1 MTVRGSLHKG
11 ADDGCVICQT
21 DKQYAGMILRL
32 TAADGEKTYTRIIEK
47 SDLNTIFGL
56 DTQKTYTAVTVNEP
70 IQKVEPV
77 TANVKSGT
85 TLNKGDKVSLSCAT
99 PGAEIY
105 YTTDMSCPCKTENPA
120 RTKYTGPIEI
130 NGDSTIIAYAVKDGV
145 EDSKPTLF
153 TFSVEEVMGDADGN
167 GTFTIS
173 DVTYIQKYLA
183 EMIEVDDATAAKWD
197 YNHDGEVNIT
207 DASFMQRVLAELETF

>member
-1 MTVRGSLHKG
+1 MNR
-11 ADDGCVICQT
+11 
-21 DKQYAGMILRL
+21 R
-32 TAADGEKTYTRIIEK
+32 TR
-47 SDLNTIFGL
+47 SSPTIS
-56 DTQKTYTAVTVNEP
+56 VNEP

-105 YTTDMSCPCKTENPA
+105 YTTDLSCPCILTGNS
-120 RTKYTGPIEI
+120 RIKYTGPIEI
-130 NGDSTIIAYAVKDGV
+130 TEYTTLIAYAVKDGM